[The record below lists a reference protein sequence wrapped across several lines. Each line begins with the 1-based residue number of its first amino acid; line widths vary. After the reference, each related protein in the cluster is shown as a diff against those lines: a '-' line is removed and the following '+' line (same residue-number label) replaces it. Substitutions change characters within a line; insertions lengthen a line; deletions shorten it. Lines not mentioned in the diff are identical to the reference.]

1 MPTSAPST
9 RRGSDRWELS
19 RHSAAK
25 KLRKWLP
32 DSWVFRLTRWKKVL
46 FQMYIYR
53 LSRRKPQQL
62 RKFLLGGVRKALGPD
77 YDVATHFTPDYN
89 PWDQRLC
96 AVPDGDLFAAIRAGD
111 AEVVTDHID
120 QFNGE
125 GIQLKSGKQLNADYS
140 SANQALRKVK
150 KQQIATIAISALKFT
165 IENAPGRQGGKLGDL
180 AVEGVKKLNGFL
192 MDKYVGQPI
201 VGFSEVDLLKGNFV
215 KIKDGEKLMAHL
227 DKSRRRVLDL
237 AHVMDDKAKA
247 LASAVTAEKAWK
259 EFAWLCKAGGHKIK
273 VTVIDYRS
281 RDLELSLG
289 GVKIGPKSKGQ
300 TFTIESNA
308 ILTARVMGQRRKFCL
323 ERREYAKRT
332 KSIIIHPGPGGGPQD
347 SLVYSSSRI
356 PAKSA
361 WKIKT
366 EKFSWKPSFN
376 SKMESAPLTVSG
388 AYWKLEKDRMRWK
401 IKAKPGEQVNFKVD
415 GKIKWRFESNIRGRR
430 KNKDEENDG
439 TATLVLKVLK

>member
-1 MPTSAPST
+1 LKTIINSILAGILVLLPSLAAAQDIASDKKQIDFIKRTMEKRTSTIREQLRADKISLAT
-9 RRGSDRWELS
+9 KNIQGMTESLRELARLTKRIRDKQPGYNPNPQS
-19 RHSAAK
+19 GCWPGPATGRQDDFGQAK
-25 KLRKWLP
+25 K
-32 DSWVFRLTRWKKVL
+32 
-46 FQMYIYR
+46 MAIE
-53 LSRRKPQQL
+53 
-62 RKFLLGGVRKALGPD
+62 
-77 YDVATHFTPDYN
+77 
-89 PWDQRLC
+89 
-96 AVPDGDLFAAIRAGD
+96 AA
-111 AEVVTDHID
+111 
-120 QFNGE
+120 
-125 GIQLKSGKQLNADYS
+125 KQLNNDYD
-140 SANQALRKVK
+140 SANQALLKVK

-237 AHVMDDKAKA
+237 AHAMDDKAKA
-247 LASAVTAEKAWK
+247 LASAVKAEKAWK
-259 EFAWLCKAGGHKIK
+259 KFAWLCESGGNKIK

-289 GVKIGPKSKGQ
+289 DVKIGPKSKGQ

-376 SKMESAPLTVSG
+376 STMEIAPLTVSG

-430 KNKDEENDG
+430 KSKDEENDG